1 MNIFDELLR
10 MNKREGQVE
19 TGEQHRMFSAGPGH
33 RLAEVERTAGQ
44 AITHHGFRRRI
55 SAPADDDAVIT
66 LLLQI
71 GPVPPEYSSELVVYT
86 IST

>member
-1 MNIFDELLR
+1 MPVLR
-10 MNKREGQVE
+10 RGSVAPPPNW
-19 TGEQHRMFSAGPGH
+19 SAVDHTSGPGH

-66 LLLQI
+66 LLPQI